1 MTRARARV
9 TNHLRCS
16 RLVLDAASP
25 ACSTFG
31 GEMHS
36 EQRLGDLII
45 PSRLPSAG
53 DTARRTTTRSSKR
66 ISARRNHNHHI
77 RRSTHDT
84 SIDRTDRRHSHS
96 SHRRSRSG
104 VGDEDRAPGPARER
118 DLRSRRARRR
128 SLVAQRH
135 TSRGHTHPRRHLRR
149 PVLLARR
156 VCFLGRTRSRKAIAI
171 ELFDERYHKLVV
183 EVENPDQDIA
193 RIEDAIATA
202 TTPSAVA

>member
-1 MTRARARV
+1 M
-9 TNHLRCS
+9 
-16 RLVLDAASP
+16 
-25 ACSTFG
+25 
-31 GEMHS
+31 
-36 EQRLGDLII
+36 
-45 PSRLPSAG
+45 
-53 DTARRTTTRSSKR
+53 
-66 ISARRNHNHHI
+66 
-77 RRSTHDT
+77 
-84 SIDRTDRRHSHS
+84 
-96 SHRRSRSG
+96 
-104 VGDEDRAPGPARER
+104 GDEDRAPGPARER

-156 VCFLGRTRSRKAIAI
+156 VRFLGRTRSRKAIAI